1 MQPLATHSQFM
12 LRGGR
17 AKRRSALLGLL
28 ALFALADL
36 AFAVIVMRSD
46 GASQAQAAP
55 LPMHPIVGSF
65 VPDGTQLSDCSDPA
79 CFQQAFGNISYREGP
94 KPALALAYRLYHHG
108 ADLECH
114 RVSHFIGAAALVR
127 FDGNVARA
135 LAAGDATCWSGY
147 YHGVLER
154 ALLRAKSIEPA
165 ALAAVAR
172 PLCADRTMR
181 PIVFYGCL
189 HGLGHGLM
197 IATGLNLPTAL
208 DVCSRLNSWWDRDAS
223 RGGVFMENI
232 SMSYGFRST
241 WLKDDDPIY
250 PCNWVARA
258 AKRRCYLYA
267 TSRILPSVHDDWNRT
282 AAMCMRVEHDFVD
295 ECFQSFGRD
304 ASNRSGRNPQEIA
317 DLCAVAR
324 PFGHEGDCVEA
335 ASYDVTTNFAS
346 GRPGREFCLSVV
358 MDLRAPCFYG
368 LGYALSRFRTTPE
381 ARASDCERLAR
392 APAYVAACIR
402 GGVEN
407 LPKQ

>member
-1 MQPLATHSQFM
+1 MRPFSTHSQFM

-17 AKRRSALLGLL
+17 ATRRRALLLLL

-36 AFAVIVMRSD
+36 AFAVAVMRTD
-46 GASQAQAAP
+46 GSSPAQAAP

-65 VPDGTQLSDCSDPA
+65 VPDDTQLSDCSSPA

-94 KPALALAYRLYHHG
+94 KPALALANRLYHHG
-108 ADLECH
+108 EDPECH

-127 FDGNVARA
+127 FDGDVARA

-154 ALLRAKSIEPA
+154 ALVKAKSVQPA

-172 PLCADRTMR
+172 PLCTHGSER
-181 PIVFYGCL
+181 PIVVYGCL

-208 DVCSRLNSWWDRDAS
+208 EVCARLGRWWDRDAC

-232 SMSYGFRST
+232 STSYGFHST
-241 WLKDDDPIY
+241 WLKDDDPLY
-250 PCNWVARA
+250 PCDWVAHA

-267 TSRILPSVHDDWNRT
+267 TSRILPSVNDDWNRT
-282 AAMCMRVEHDFVD
+282 AAMCMRVERGFVD
-295 ECFQSFGRD
+295 ACFQSLGRD
-304 ASNRSGRNPQEIA
+304 ASSRSGRDPEAIV
-317 DLCAVAR
+317 DLCSVAR
-324 PFGHEGDCVEA
+324 PFGHEGDCVQA
-335 ASYDVTTNFAS
+335 ASYDIVTNFAS
-346 GRPGREFCLSVV
+346 GKRGQELCVAV
-358 MDLRAPCFYG
+358 AVDVRARCFYG
-368 LGYALSRFRTTPE
+368 LGYAFSRFRATSE
-381 ARASDCERLAR
+381 GRVADCETLAR
-392 APAYVAACIR
+392 VPAYVAACIR

>member
-1 MQPLATHSQFM
+1 M
-12 LRGGR
+12 LWGER
-17 AKRRSALLGLL
+17 ARRRRALLILL

-36 AFAVIVMRSD
+36 AFAVAVMRAD
-46 GASQAQAAP
+46 GSSPAQAAP

-65 VPDGTQLSDCSDPA
+65 VPDGTQLSDCSSAA
-79 CFQQAFGNISYREGP
+79 CFQQAFGNISYRDGP
-94 KPALALAYRLYHHG
+94 KPALALASRLYDHG
-108 ADLECH
+108 ADPACH

-127 FDGNVARA
+127 FNGDVERA

-154 ALLRAKSIEPA
+154 ALVKAKSVQPA

-172 PLCADRTMR
+172 PLCSNRAMR
-181 PIVFYGCL
+181 PIVLYGCL

-208 DVCSRLNSWWDRDAS
+208 EVCGRLGRLWDRDAC
-223 RGGVFMENI
+223 RGGVFMENL
-232 SMSYGFRST
+232 SSSYGFHSI
-241 WLKDDDPIY
+241 WLKDDDPVY
-250 PCNWVARA
+250 PCNWVSRA

-282 AAMCMRVEHDFVD
+282 AAMCARVERDFVD

-304 ASNRSGRNPQEIA
+304 ASNRSDRDPQQIA
-317 DLCAVAR
+317 GLCAIAR
-324 PFGHEGDCVEA
+324 PFGHERDCVEA

-346 GRPGREFCLSVV
+346 GKLGRELCLSVV
-358 MDLRAPCFYG
+358 TDVRAPCFYG
-368 LGYALSRFRTTPE
+368 LGYALSRFRVTPE
-381 ARASDCERLAR
+381 ARAADCERLAR
-392 APAYVAACIR
+392 VPDYVAACIR